1 MADRNFDILA
11 QRFENILYDKPR
23 GQLRLQLVSEAL
35 LEDCA
40 AIQQDKA
47 LRVLDVG
54 CGLGQM
60 AQLLA
65 SHGHQ
70 ITACDVSSVML
81 QRAQRRI
88 EEGNNACLENI
99 RFVQCSLQTLAE
111 EVEGDF
117 DLIIFHAVLE
127 WLDQPREAL
136 QLLTPWL
143 KAGGELSLM
152 FYNIHSLVFKNLLR
166 GDFRRIDEQDFKGD
180 LGGLTPTNPLMP
192 EQVSQWLQELQL
204 KVIKRRGIRSFYDY
218 MVQANNPKRLANISL
233 DDVLRMERMFGS
245 KEPYRAF
252 ARYQLWHCKI

>member
-81 QRAQRRI
+81 QRAQ
-88 EEGNNACLENI
+88 
-99 RFVQCSLQTLAE
+99 
-111 EVEGDF
+111 
-117 DLIIFHAVLE
+117 
-127 WLDQPREAL
+127 
-136 QLLTPWL
+136 
-143 KAGGELSLM
+143 
-152 FYNIHSLVFKNLLR
+152 
-166 GDFRRIDEQDFKGD
+166 
-180 LGGLTPTNPLMP
+180 
-192 EQVSQWLQELQL
+192 
-204 KVIKRRGIRSFYDY
+204 
-218 MVQANNPKRLANISL
+218 
-233 DDVLRMERMFGS
+233 
-245 KEPYRAF
+245 
-252 ARYQLWHCKI
+252 